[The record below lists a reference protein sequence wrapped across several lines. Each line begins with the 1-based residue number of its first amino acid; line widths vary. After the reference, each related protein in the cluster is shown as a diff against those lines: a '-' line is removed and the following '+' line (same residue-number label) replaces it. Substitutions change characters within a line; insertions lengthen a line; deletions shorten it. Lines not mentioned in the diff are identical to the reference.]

1 MTPVFPYLVRRS
13 EDGWHGELL
22 LRLKEGK
29 SVYVVHL
36 SMEQARVLAVEM
48 RGLAT
53 DHCPQ
58 HHLALLLARSLG
70 ANISHVVIQ
79 RVGADDEVLGV
90 LRLVTADGLRSVNV
104 DAAAGLAMAIH
115 IGLPIFMD
123 GEFDPID
130 GPYQKGSEIAEPPT
144 VAKIPQAFRDV
155 IERLEMP
162 ESGNETAN

>member
-13 EDGWHGELL
+13 EDGWRGELL

-79 RVGADDEVLGV
+79 RIGPDDEVLGV

-104 DAAAGLAMAIH
+104 DAAAALAMGHPHRPSHLYGRRIRPDRRAISKRL
-115 IGLPIFMD
+115 GNR
-123 GEFDPID
+123 GAAYGRQDPSSISRCD
-130 GPYQKGSEIAEPPT
+130 
-144 VAKIPQAFRDV
+144 
-155 IERLEMP
+155 
-162 ESGNETAN
+162 

>member
-13 EDGWHGELL
+13 EDGWRGELL

-70 ANISHVVIQ
+70 ANISHV
-79 RVGADDEVLGV
+79 DD
-90 LRLVTADGLRSVNV
+90 TADR
-104 DAAAGLAMAIH
+104 
-115 IGLPIFMD
+115 P
-123 GEFDPID
+123 
-130 GPYQKGSEIAEPPT
+130 
-144 VAKIPQAFRDV
+144 R
-155 IERLEMP
+155 R
-162 ESGNETAN
+162 

>member
-13 EDGWHGELL
+13 EDGRAGELL

-29 SVYVVHL
+29 SVFVVHL
-36 SMEQARVLAVEM
+36 SMEQARILAVEM

-79 RVGADDEVLGV
+79 RVGPDDEVLGV
-90 LRLVTADGLRSVNV
+90 LRLVTANGLRSVNV

-123 GEFDPID
+123 GDLNPID
-130 GPYQKGSEIAEPPT
+130 GPFQKGSEIVEPT
-144 VAKIPQAFRDV
+144 TAAKIPQAFRDV
-155 IERLEMP
+155 IEGLEMP
-162 ESGNETAN
+162 ESGHETAN